1 MRFPKTATTRCLL
14 ILLALFGA
22 GAAFASPQTG
32 GDEER
37 VLEVR
42 RHQIGLQQARSKL
55 ARAEELARD
64 GLVSK
69 AELERAQAEL
79 AGIQLD
85 YQKSLLSVLNMEP
98 RVSVRRAVKTQ
109 SPDGRRFVQLT
120 LSNLTP
126 SFDDSQFR
134 MLNNFEGA
142 EPIPAALRTR
152 NLQDLFVS
160 LKNTGEPD
168 QNGNILG
175 RGTTLAL
182 PYEIHVPSLPYRG
195 TRTLSFQLLSDVNS
209 VLVSVAY
216 KGKVQEVDLQLEQAE
231 STRLVDVISAQ
242 ISQEADLGGQ
252 ATYDLRLERPTV
264 DMRSLSLL
272 ALNLPPQVSYSFIDP
287 KSEARLSQ
295 ITFPAGVTQLPLG
308 LRLFLPDRAD
318 EAVRIDQPMDFWIV
332 VAGDDQA
339 RQLQAKNRRYT
350 PEEIQSG
357 KAGVLRLEVIPRGT
371 GRIEVMAGSLFSQVK
386 AGENVETTLKVRNTG
401 TRRLDNVQL
410 EARAPLGWQVV
421 MDPPVVPALAIQQ
434 DRDIRLRILPPRD
447 VPVGDYEVRIKA
459 ESYANNRQVPSEE
472 KIYRVSVKARGSL
485 FGTGAVLI
493 GLLALVVGIAV
504 SGVKLMQR

>member
-1 MRFPKTATTRCLL
+1 MKFPKTVTSRCILILL
-14 ILLALFGA
+14 ILLAA
-22 GAAFASPQTG
+22 GAAFASPQNN
-32 GDEER
+32 GDEGR
-37 VLEVR
+37 ILEVR
-42 RHQIGLQQARSKL
+42 RRQIELQQSRSKL
-55 ARAEELARD
+55 GRAEELARQ

-69 AELERAQAEL
+69 ADLESAQAEL

-85 YQKSLLSVLNMEP
+85 YQKSLLAVLNMEP

-120 LSNLTP
+120 IANLTP
-126 SFDDSQFR
+126 TFDDSQFR

-142 EPIPAALRTR
+142 TPIPAALRTR
-152 NLQDLFVS
+152 DLRDLFIS

-168 QNGNILG
+168 QNGRLLS
-175 RGTTLAL
+175 RGKTLAL
-182 PYEIHVPSLPYRG
+182 PYEVHVASLPYRSS
-195 TRTLSFQLLSDVNS
+195 RTLAFQLLSDVDS

-216 KGKVQEVDLQLEQAE
+216 KGTVQEVDLQLEQAE
-231 STRLVDVISAQ
+231 TTRLVDVTSAQ

-264 DMRSLSLL
+264 DMRSLSLIV
-272 ALNLPPQVSYSFIDP
+272 LNLPAQVSYSFLDP

-295 ITFPAGVTQLPLG
+295 ITFPAGVAQLPLR

-318 EAVRIDQPMDFWIV
+318 NAVKIDQPLDFWVV
-332 VAGDDQA
+332 VAGNDQA
-339 RQLQAKNRRYT
+339 RQLQADRRYT
-350 PEEIQSG
+350 PEEIQAG

-386 AGENVETTLKVRNTG
+386 SGENVETTLKVRNTG

-421 MDPPVVPALAIQQ
+421 MDPPVVPALGIQQ

-447 VPVGDYEVRIKA
+447 VAVGDYEVRIKA
-459 ESYANNRQVPSEE
+459 DSYANNRQVPSEE
-472 KIYRVSVKARGSL
+472 KIYRVSIKARSS
-485 FGTGAVLI
+485 FWGTGAVLI
-493 GLLALVVGIAV
+493 GLLTLVVGIAI
-504 SGVKLMQR
+504 SGVKLMRR